1 MNGGMNDNVRKTES
15 DSQRE
20 YFVGSELSCMLLSK
34 VKGMDLVYS

>member
-20 YFVGSELSCMLLSK
+20 YFVGSELSCS
-34 VKGMDLVYS
+34 